1 MQIVYTTVDVS
12 PVHQSPSPYVERD
25 TPGYQ
30 PQQFLPACSN
40 KTADKKTLEE
50 LKNLLRERDFSPV
63 RYCLRDPW
71 SSVSHRTK
79 REHLRK
85 INQGVQ
91 AVIGTIA
98 QARKTMFGTILRKD
112 RWI

>member
-1 MQIVYTTVDVS
+1 MLKNRQQNDPCKKRTGTHAIVYTTVDVS
-12 PVHQSPSPYVERD
+12 PVHQSTSPYVEPG

-30 PQQFLPACSN
+30 LQLSLPASSN

-50 LKNLLRERDFSPV
+50 LNNLLRERDFSPV

-79 REHLRK
+79 R
-85 INQGVQ
+85 
-91 AVIGTIA
+91 
-98 QARKTMFGTILRKD
+98 
-112 RWI
+112 